1 MMNENEMGYRGS
13 KSSLFK
19 YNSQPVRKNKGVKEQ
34 RVDGSWCFLK
44 GKHLRC
50 TLTGFERS
58 YQVKIPSNQLFK
70 RSYSTSGKLLNPNF
84 VTGFT
89 DAEGCF
95 TLSIFSSNK
104 VTTKIRVMARFKI
117 GLNEKDLPLLL
128 QIQEFFGGIGTIT
141 YSKTNNA
148 YVYSVSNVTE
158 LLKVIIPHFM
168 NYPLLSQ
175 KAADFNLFVQIIQLM
190 NKGAHLN
197 YAGLQQIVNIK
208 AYLNKGNSEFILSKF
223 PIINPVKR
231 EIIETTN
238 ISDPHWISG
247 FVSGDG
253 NFDAG
258 IRKATNTRKERVYLR
273 FRVTQHNRDLK
284 LMELIIKYFG
294 AGRIECV
301 NRTENSTVNV
311 VIGNFSDISNKIL
324 PFFDQY
330 HIFGVKYLDY
340 LDWANIANIM
350 ILGKHKTP
358 EGFEKI
364 KLIEARMNKGR
375 KTDF

>member
-1 MMNENEMGYRGS
+1 MKETEMGYRGS

-19 YNSQPVRKNKGVKEQ
+19 YNSQPVRKGKGVKEQ

-44 GKHLRC
+44 GKYLRY
-50 TLTGFERS
+50 TLTGLEIS
-58 YQVKIPSNQLFK
+58 YQVKVPSKQLFK
-70 RSYSTSGKLLNPNF
+70 RSYSTGVKSLNPNF

-89 DAEGCF
+89 DAEGSF
-95 TLSIFSSNK
+95 TISIYSDNK
-104 VTTKIRVMARFKI
+104 APTKIRVMARFKI
-117 GLNEKDLPLLL
+117 GLNKKDLPLLL
-128 QIQEFFGGIGTIT
+128 QFKKFFGGIGTIT
-141 YSKTNNA
+141 YDKADNA
-148 YVYSVSNVTE
+148 WIYSVSSITE
-158 LLKVIIPHFM
+158 LLNVIIPHFM
-168 NYPLLSQ
+168 NYPLLTQ
-175 KAADFNLFVQIIQLM
+175 KAADFNLFVQIVQLM

-197 YAGLQQIVNIK
+197 HAGLQLIVNIK
-208 AYLNKGNSEFILSKF
+208 ASLNKGSSDFVVSKF

-231 EIIETTN
+231 DIIKTTN
-238 ISDPHWISG
+238 IPDPHWISG

-273 FRVTQHNRDLK
+273 FRLNQHERDLK

-294 AGRIECV
+294 AGRIECDKRIEHSV
-301 NRTENSTVNV
+301 VTL
-311 VIGNFSDISNKIL
+311 VIGNFSDITNNII

-330 HIFGVKYLDY
+330 PILGVKYLDY

-358 EGFEKI
+358 EEFEKI

-375 KTDF
+375 KKDF

>member
-1 MMNENEMGYRGS
+1 MGYRGS

-19 YNSQPVRKNKGVKEQ
+19 YNSQPVRKGKGVKEQ

-44 GKHLRC
+44 GKYLRY
-50 TLTGFERS
+50 TLTGLEIS
-58 YQVKIPSNQLFK
+58 YQVKVPSKQLFK
-70 RSYSTSGKLLNPNF
+70 RSYSTGVKSLNPNF

-89 DAEGCF
+89 DAEGSF
-95 TLSIFSSNK
+95 TISIYSDNK
-104 VTTKIRVMARFKI
+104 APTKIRVMARFKI
-117 GLNEKDLPLLL
+117 GLNKKDLPLLL
-128 QIQEFFGGIGTIT
+128 QFKKFFGGIGTIT
-141 YSKTNNA
+141 YDKADNA
-148 YVYSVSNVTE
+148 WIYSVSSITE
-158 LLKVIIPHFM
+158 LLNVIIPHFM
-168 NYPLLSQ
+168 NYPLLTQ
-175 KAADFNLFVQIIQLM
+175 KAADFNLFVQIVQLM

-197 YAGLQQIVNIK
+197 HAGLQLIVNIK
-208 AYLNKGNSEFILSKF
+208 ASLNKGSSDFVVSKF

-231 EIIETTN
+231 DIIKTTN
-238 ISDPHWISG
+238 IPDPHWISG

-273 FRVTQHNRDLK
+273 FRLNQHERDLK

-294 AGRIECV
+294 AGRIECDKRIEHSV
-301 NRTENSTVNV
+301 VTL
-311 VIGNFSDISNKIL
+311 VIGNFSDITNNII

-330 HIFGVKYLDY
+330 PILGVKYLDY

-358 EGFEKI
+358 EEFEKI

-375 KTDF
+375 KKDF